1 MNIQLYLGSY
11 TEDGSGQGPGV
22 QRVSVDPVAGELTVH
37 ATSAGVRNPSFLHR
51 TFLRRSFL
59 NGGSS
64 LNGGPEGRL
73 FAVEELDA
81 GQVVELDPDTLAVM
95 ARVSSGGS
103 FPCHLGAVGGLLLVS
118 NYGSGTV
125 SGLPLDRPWG
135 AEPHWTVGQ
144 EGNGPVTD
152 RQEGPH
158 AHSTLALGEDRFVV
172 ADLGRDRVDEY
183 LLGEDDGVPDLVG
196 GLDLPPG
203 TGPRHLLLE
212 PQGEDGTV
220 DLWIVGELDAALHR
234 ARRTPDGSWALIGS
248 PVALAPGQ
256 EAAFPSEITAHP
268 GSGERA
274 LVVGVRGS
282 DTLAVVGRGD
292 GEERL
297 LRTIPCGGSWPRH
310 LAWATDDDGAPH
322 LCVAAERGHRLSVF
336 VPGPDGIPV
345 AQASLETLS
354 PTMVL
359 PVG

>member
-1 MNIQLYLGSY
+1 MNIPLYLGSY
-11 TEDGSGQGPGV
+11 TEDGSGRGSGV
-22 QRVSVDPVAGELTVH
+22 QRVTVDPVAGELTVL
-37 ATSAGVRNPSFLHR
+37 ATSSGVRNPSFL
-51 TFLRRSFL
+51 LC
-59 NGGSS
+59 
-64 LNGGPEGRL
+64 GPGGRL

-81 GQVVELDPDTLAVM
+81 GQVVELDPETLAVK

-103 FPCHLGAVGGLLLVS
+103 SPCHLGLAGGLLLVA

-125 SGLPLDRPWG
+125 SGLPLDGPWG
-135 AEPHWTVGQ
+135 TEPLWTVGQ
-144 EGNGPVTD
+144 EGAGQDGAGPVAD

-158 AHSTLALGEDRFVV
+158 AHSTLALGEDRFLV

-183 LLGEDDGVPDLVG
+183 LLGEDSPELVG

-212 PQGEDGTV
+212 EPAAGVGEGASKGAV
-220 DLWIVGELDAALHR
+220 VLWVVGELDAALHR
-234 ARRTPDGSWALIGS
+234 AVRAENGSWALAGE
-248 PVALAPGQ
+248 PVALAPGHEQ
-256 EAAFPSEITAHP
+256 AYPSEITGHP

-282 DTLAVVGRGD
+282 DTLAVVAREE

-297 LRTIPCGGSWPRH
+297 LRTLPCGGAWPRH
-310 LAWATDDDGAPH
+310 LAWARADDGAPH

-336 VPGPDGIPV
+336 VPGPDGELTPV
-345 AQASLETLS
+345 GGVETFS
-354 PTMVL
+354 PTYVL